1 MSNAFRITHK
11 TVSSTVLAGLQH
23 NMGRMQKLQEQLS
36 SGKLVSRPSDSPVK
50 TVEALQFR
58 STITRTEQYV
68 RNAEDGLALLGAAD
82 TALSDGLELTG
93 RVREL
98 VLRGMDDSN
107 NAQGRQ
113 ALANEVEVLRDTLL
127 GTANTRYLDRPL
139 FGGDTTRPA
148 AFVTATDGVP
158 GAAYAGDGMRASR
171 TVAAGA
177 QVEVTVPG
185 TEVFGSN
192 ADPDQLFR
200 VLHELAAALRDESG
214 PRHARLSAGLTRLD
228 SATDRM
234 LSKLGEIGARFN
246 RVDTVKS
253 AAEGALVDLATSLAQ
268 VEDIDLPKTIVDLQM
283 QEVAYKAA
291 LGATA
296 RVVQPSLLDFLR

>member
-1 MSNAFRITHK
+1 
-11 TVSSTVLAGLQH
+11 VSVDLPLLARGKVREVYADGADLVLVASDRVSVYDVVLPTPIPD
-23 NMGRMQKLQEQLS
+23 K
-36 SGKLVSRPSDSPVK
+36 GKV
-50 TVEALQFR
+50 
-58 STITRTEQYV
+58 
-68 RNAEDGLALLGAAD
+68 
-82 TALSDGLELTG
+82 LTG
-93 RVREL
+93 LSVFWF
-98 VLRGMDDSN
+98 
-107 NAQGRQ
+107 GRTGHIVP
-113 ALANEVEVLRDTLL
+113 NH
-127 GTANTRYLDRPL
+127 
-139 FGGDTTRPA
+139 
-148 AFVTATDGVP
+148 FVSATDGVP